1 MKEIEHEKHA
11 YVVRKGKNRKTKKKT
26 TREKEGKREGILF
39 YKKIPRIFSAR
50 GGVGRSRR
58 PDCNRR
64 REGGRRLVYIG
75 IRYIT
80 PTRIRYNQTCIH
92 QN

>member
-11 YVVRKGKNRKTKKKT
+11 YGVRKGKNRKTKKKT
-26 TREKEGKREGILF
+26 TREQEGKREGILF

-64 REGGRRLVYIG
+64 EGREKADAMSERACVHWTSNKTNMCAG
-75 IRYIT
+75 
-80 PTRIRYNQTCIH
+80 
-92 QN
+92 

>member
-26 TREKEGKREGILF
+26 TREQEGKREGILF

-50 GGVGRSRR
+50 GGVAQ
-58 PDCNRR
+58 CNNS
-64 REGGRRLVYIG
+64 GSDSIILARLIFSCK
-75 IRYIT
+75 R
-80 PTRIRYNQTCIH
+80 
-92 QN
+92 